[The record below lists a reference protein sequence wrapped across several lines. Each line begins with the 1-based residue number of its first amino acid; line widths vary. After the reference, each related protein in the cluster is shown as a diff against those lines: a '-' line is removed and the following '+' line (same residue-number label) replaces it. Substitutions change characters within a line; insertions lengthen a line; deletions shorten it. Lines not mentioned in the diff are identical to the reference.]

1 MTAVQGSARASGASP
16 AADRRSSSFRGRT
29 RAEVRAGPRLQ
40 FVEVL
45 QQGHG
50 HGQGLLLPSS
60 GTWASPNQT
69 RERSV
74 AGGHGPRPQR
84 ERERRSV
91 QSPDRRPLIGRG
103 AQSRSIW
110 RCDLAPNASET
121 TGHANSGHWPFG
133 YLCSIWRNHSWFSS
147 PGCALAR
154 SGTSLSRLLKEARP
168 MLLCLSMARM
178 MFSYSI
184 CGSSGN
190 GVLGCCVR
198 TRQGG
203 ATPGGGQALIRS
215 RGQRVMVW
223 TGGGRQIVRRPARVR
238 QPIRGSG
245 RPRSSVGCQ
254 SATWRRWG

>member
-1 MTAVQGSARASGASP
+1 MPFCPCSSRVDLRPSPGLVLLLCWRENPGQPGTSAP
-16 AADRRSSSFRGRT
+16 AADSRRFQPDGGSCRNAAHWRNPPAPDHTNAFEHQRAQQARPSFT
-29 RAEVRAGPRLQ
+29 PAQTGPAAT
-40 FVEVL
+40 
-45 QQGHG
+45 HAM
-50 HGQGLLLPSS
+50 PSAHHS
-60 GTWASPNQT
+60 
-69 RERSV
+69 
-74 AGGHGPRPQR
+74 AGGSSHLETRSTTTHSNKKCLLSISKPRR
-84 ERERRSV
+84 
-91 QSPDRRPLIGRG
+91 
-103 AQSRSIW
+103 
-110 RCDLAPNASET
+110 T
-121 TGHANSGHWPFG
+121 
-133 YLCSIWRNHSWFSS
+133 
-147 PGCALAR
+147 
-154 SGTSLSRLLKEARP
+154 

-254 SATWRRWG
+254 SAAWRRWG